1 MNASP
6 WHSPKICVV
15 HSAQVDFVTWAASFT
30 GFAVLLVSVSATWS
44 IAHLFSASIAGQQP
58 NNFSDEL

>member
-30 GFAVLLVSVSATWS
+30 GFAVLLVNISATWS
-44 IAHLFSASIAGQQP
+44 IAHPFSASICWPATQQ
-58 NNFSDEL
+58 FQ

>member
-30 GFAVLLVSVSATWS
+30 GFAVLLVNISATWS
-44 IAHLFSASIAGQQP
+44 IAHLFSASICRPATQQ
-58 NNFSDEL
+58 FQ